1 MAVRDS
7 TKIPRDRVVEID
19 HELYLLR
26 FSVETESVSEHN
38 SDIPLGPDDNNNNLS
53 QKNQTEDEFDTS
65 EDDLLGKDMDTGNSN
80 TDIKDK
86 PPAAGPTGAMS
97 TQKCSTPAPGSNGK
111 FCVL

>member
-7 TKIPRDRVVEID
+7 TKIPRDRVVEIH
-19 HELYLLR
+19 HELYLLK
-26 FSVETESVSEHN
+26 FSVETELASEHD
-38 SDIPLGPDDNNNNLS
+38 SDIPPGPDDNNPS
-53 QKNQTEDEFDTS
+53 QKKHTEDEFDTS
-65 EDDLLGKDMDTGNSN
+65 EDDVLGEDMDTGNSN